1 MYPFLHSKRNALKR
15 AHKKRIESPLYSIL
29 SYYIFSPGR
38 LSFGRGLKEDSIMS
52 AAKILLPLLALCLLQ
67 GACQQDQKSVQNEI
81 AVVDLGRVI
90 SDSEPGKAAQAFV
103 ADLQKSYNDKL
114 VAAQGKL
121 QKDPKDEKALQEF
134 QALFGD
140 LQQRFQQEEA
150 AATNTL
156 LERLIKTVSEVR
168 SQKGYKV
175 IVRSEAVIAQDKGLD
190 VTSEVMDA
198 FNKVTIDFKAAAAEA
213 AKEAAAAEQKAQDAA
228 DNADKK

>member
-1 MYPFLHSKRNALKR
+1 
-15 AHKKRIESPLYSIL
+15 
-29 SYYIFSPGR
+29 
-38 LSFGRGLKEDSIMS
+38 MS
-52 AAKILLPLLALCLLQ
+52 TVKFLLPLLALCLLQ

-90 SDSEPGKAAQAFV
+90 TDSEPGKAAQAFV
-103 ADLQKSYNDKL
+103 ADLQKSYNDQL

-134 QALFGD
+134 QVLFGS

-156 LERLIKTVSEVR
+156 LERLIKTVAEVR
-168 SQKGYKV
+168 DQKGYKV
-175 IVRSEAVIAQDKGLD
+175 VLRSEAVVAQDKGLD

-198 FNKVTIDFKAAAAEA
+198 FNKVTIDFKAAAEEA
-213 AKEAAAAEQKAQDAA
+213 SKEAAAVEQNAQAPAENAAGAKDAA
-228 DNADKK
+228 ESAKK

>member
-1 MYPFLHSKRNALKR
+1 
-15 AHKKRIESPLYSIL
+15 
-29 SYYIFSPGR
+29 
-38 LSFGRGLKEDSIMS
+38 MS
-52 AAKILLPLLALCLLQ
+52 TGKILLPLLALCLLQ

-103 ADLQKSYNDKL
+103 ADLQKSYNDQL

-121 QKDPKDEKALQEF
+121 QENAKDEKALQDF
-134 QALFGD
+134 QVLFGS

-156 LERLIKTVSEVR
+156 LEKLIKTVADVR
-168 SQKGYKV
+168 QQKGYKV

-190 VTSEVMDA
+190 VTNEVMDA

-213 AKEAAAAEQKAQDAA
+213 AKEAAAVEAPAPAGAAQAPADGAA
-228 DNADKK
+228 APATPEKADK

>member
-1 MYPFLHSKRNALKR
+1 
-15 AHKKRIESPLYSIL
+15 
-29 SYYIFSPGR
+29 
-38 LSFGRGLKEDSIMS
+38 MS
-52 AAKILLPLLALCLLQ
+52 TGKILLPLLALCLLQ

-90 SDSEPGKAAQAFV
+90 SDSEPGKAAQAYV
-103 ADLQKSYNDKL
+103 ADLQKSYNDQL

-121 QKDPKDEKALQEF
+121 QENAKDEKALQDF
-134 QALFGD
+134 QVLFGS

-156 LERLIKTVSEVR
+156 LEKLIKTVADVR
-168 SQKGYKV
+168 QQKGYKV

-190 VTSEVMDA
+190 VTNEVMDA

-213 AKEAAAAEQKAQDAA
+213 AKEAAAVEAPAPAGAAQAPADGAA
-228 DNADKK
+228 APATPEKADK